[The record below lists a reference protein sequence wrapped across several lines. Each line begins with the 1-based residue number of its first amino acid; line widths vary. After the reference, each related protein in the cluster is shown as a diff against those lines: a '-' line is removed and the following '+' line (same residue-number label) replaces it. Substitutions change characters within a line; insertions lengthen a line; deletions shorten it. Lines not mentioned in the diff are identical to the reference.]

1 MEATEPTLLIVD
13 DERTTRRAMARALS
27 DVAPIV
33 EAESAE
39 EALQILASRPI
50 SVLLSDHDMPGMS
63 GMDLLRMVR
72 LRWPLIQRLVITA
85 SHDFDVAVRAINLG
99 EVARFVTKPWQ
110 DDELRCSV
118 QQALEHAE
126 LEREVHRL
134 REQVRKQRSML
145 DDLERAHPGIT
156 QLKRDARGAIL
167 LEDVTL

>member
-1 MEATEPTLLIVD
+1 MESNEPTLLIVD
-13 DERTTRRAMARALS
+13 DERATRRAMARALGE
-27 DVAPIV
+27 VANIV

-39 EALQILASRPI
+39 EALQILASQPI
-50 SVLLSDHDMPGMS
+50 AVILSDHDMPGMT

-99 EVARFVTKPWQ
+99 EVSRFVTKPWQ

-118 QQALEHAE
+118 QQAFEHAE

-134 REQVRKQRSML
+134 REQVRRQRSVL
-145 DDLERAHPGIT
+145 DDLERSYPGIT
-156 QLKRDARGAIL
+156 EIKRDARGAIL
-167 LEDVTL
+167 LEDVSL

>member
-1 MEATEPTLLIVD
+1 MERIEPKLLIVD
-13 DERTTRRAMARALS
+13 DERATRRAMARALS

-39 EALQILASRPI
+39 EALQVLASEPVAVI
-50 SVLLSDHDMPGMS
+50 LSDHDMPGMT

-72 LRWPLIQRLVITA
+72 LRWPLVQRLVITA

-118 QQALEHAE
+118 QQAFEHAE
-126 LEREVHRL
+126 LEREVQRL
-134 REQVRKQRSML
+134 REQVRRTHSAL
-145 DDLERAHPGIT
+145 EDLERRFPGIT
-156 QLKRDARGAIL
+156 HLTRDERGAIL
-167 LEDVTL
+167 LEDVSV

>member
-13 DERTTRRAMARALS
+13 DERTTRRAMSRALS
-27 DVAPIV
+27 DIAPIV
-33 EAESAE
+33 EAESAD
-39 EALQILASRPI
+39 EALQILQSQPI
-50 SVLLSDHDMPGMS
+50 HVILSDHDMPGMT

-99 EVARFVTKPWQ
+99 EVSRFVTKPWH

-118 QQALEHAE
+118 QQAFEHAD

-145 DDLERAHPGIT
+145 DELERNHPGIT
-156 QLKRDARGAIL
+156 QLKRDARGAIVL
-167 LEDVTL
+167 DDVI